1 MPSLWRPYPV
11 GRNQGSKLG
20 RTVRAA
26 LWTSDRRD
34 SMIEVMLRMG
44 FIGLIVVVDTIVSL
58 WILDMIE
65 RELKGDAQ

>member
-1 MPSLWRPYPV
+1 
-11 GRNQGSKLG
+11 
-20 RTVRAA
+20 
-26 LWTSDRRD
+26 
-34 SMIEVMLRMG
+34 MIEVMLRMG